1 MTNLRS
7 AYPALGVLELTS
19 IATGIATCDAIVKKA
34 DVRIIRSETTH
45 PGKYLIVFRGGV
57 EEVNESM
64 RAGLNVGRRALI
76 DHVVLPNPHE
86 RLESVFESPTAYVA
100 GSVGIIEAYSLAGI
114 IRAADAVL
122 KMAETTALKI
132 RLGDHIGGKGYFIFC
147 GELHD
152 VEFAMA
158 AGQEALGDG
167 LLISTEIIAN
177 PHEDLVIAL

>member
-1 MTNLRS
+1 
-7 AYPALGVLELTS
+7 
-19 IATGIATCDAIVKKA
+19 
-34 DVRIIRSETTH
+34 
-45 PGKYLIVFRGGV
+45 
-57 EEVNESM
+57 M
-64 RAGLNVGRRALI
+64 RAGLNFGRRALI

-86 RLESVFESPTAYVA
+86 RLESVFESPVAYVG

-122 KMAETTALKI
+122 KMAETTAALKI

-158 AGQEALGDG
+158 AGRKALGDG
-167 LLISTEIIAN
+167 LLISTEIVAN
-177 PHEDLVIAL
+177 PHEDLVITL

>member
-1 MTNLRS
+1 MTNPRS
-7 AYPALGVLELTS
+7 PYPALGVLELSS

-34 DVRIIRSETTH
+34 DVRIIRSATTH

-64 RAGLNVGRRALI
+64 REGLNFGRPALI
-76 DHVVLPNPHE
+76 DHVILPNPHE
-86 RLESVFESPTAYVA
+86 ELESIFEAPVAYAA
-100 GSVGIIEAYSLAGI
+100 GSVGIIEAYSLAGT

-147 GELHD
+147 GDLHD

-158 AGQEALGDG
+158 AGKEALGDG
-167 LLISTEIIAN
+167 LIISTEIIAN
-177 PHEDLVIAL
+177 PHEDLVLAL